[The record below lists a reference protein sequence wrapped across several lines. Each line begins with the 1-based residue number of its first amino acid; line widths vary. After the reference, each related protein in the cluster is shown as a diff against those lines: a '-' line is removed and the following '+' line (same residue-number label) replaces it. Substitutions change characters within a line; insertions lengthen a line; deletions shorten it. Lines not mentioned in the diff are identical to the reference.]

1 MIVKKIFLFGTFM
14 SLVACELGNQ
24 SVSAIVEI
32 ENGFI
37 QGVQEGNLK
46 KYLGIPYAE
55 PPIDELR
62 WAPTKP
68 AQNWK
73 GVKSVE
79 SNSKICFQPKQ
90 LADFYDRVPDINNMS
105 EDCLT
110 LNIWT
115 RAKNKDE
122 KLPVMVWF
130 HGGALVWGSGS
141 EYPGDELTQHGVI
154 LVTVNYRL
162 GPLGFFSHPELSI
175 ETGSSGNQGFND
187 QIRSLEWVKEN
198 ISQFGGD
205 PNNVTIFGE
214 SAGSWSVNVLQAS
227 PLSKGLFHKAIGQ
240 SGARLIP
247 LTHLNKRTS
256 YSKSAEKIGLELSSV
271 MSGNNNSSL
280 EDLKKIPALTI
291 IENIE
296 KDPLYA
302 TQFDKLTV
310 IDGHI
315 IPEDIS
321 QIFLKGDQ
329 ADVPVLIG
337 STADEA
343 TPFDPK
349 MLSPQLAAMS
359 YKSLTHLAIA
369 DMLPKVDG
377 TIYDLYPV
385 DTEQVAKKS
394 WVDFSTDAMF
404 TAQMQ
409 KWGNLM
415 SSVESPAYLYMWNW
429 YPSIDGSREFR
440 AFHAAE
446 VPYIFGNFDVFDIDL
461 SERDQKFSKVMMKIW
476 TSFAKNGVPSL
487 DTKEWPKFESK
498 DQKYVLLDE
507 RIEIKK
513 GLRTEKVRLI
523 NEAYDKVRNDFQD

>member
-1 MIVKKIFLFGTFM
+1 MIKKKIFLLGAFI
-14 SLVACELGNQ
+14 SLVGCGSGETGI
-24 SVSAIVEI
+24 SEVVEI
-32 ENGFI
+32 ESGTI
-37 QGVQEGNLK
+37 KGIQEGNLK

-55 PPIDELR
+55 PPIGKLR

-68 AQNWK
+68 VQNWK
-73 GVKSVE
+73 DIKSAE

-90 LADFYDRVPDINNMS
+90 IADFYDRVPDINNMS

-110 LNIWT
+110 LNVWT
-115 RAKNKDE
+115 RAINKDE

-141 EYPGDELTQHGVI
+141 EYPGEQLTEHGVI

-162 GPLGFFSHPELSI
+162 GPFGFFSHPGLSA

-187 QIRSLEWVKEN
+187 QIYALKWVKKN
-198 ISQFGGD
+198 IDQFGGD
-205 PNNVTIFGE
+205 PNNITIFGE

-247 LTHLNKRTS
+247 LTHLNKETT
-256 YSKSAEKIGLELSSV
+256 YSKSAEQLGLELSEI
-271 MSGNNNSSL
+271 MSASKNPSL
-280 EDLKKIPALTI
+280 EDLKEIPALEI
-291 IENIE
+291 IKNLER
-296 KDPLYA
+296 DPLYA

-310 IDGHI
+310 IDGNI

-321 QIFLKGDQ
+321 QIFLKGEQ

-349 MLSPQLAAMS
+349 MLSPQLADMS

-369 DMLPKVDG
+369 DMLPKVENM
-377 TIYDLYPV
+377 IYDLYPV
-385 DTEQVAKKS
+385 DTEKVAKKS

-415 SSVESPAYLYMWNW
+415 STVKSPAYLYMWNW
-429 YPSIDGSREFR
+429 HPTINGSKEYR

-446 VPYIFGNFDVFDIDL
+446 VPYIFGNFDVFDIDV
-461 SERDQKFSKVMMKIW
+461 SERDYEFSNVMMEIW
-476 TSFAKNGVPSL
+476 TSFARDGIPSL
-487 DTKEWPKFESK
+487 DDEEWPKFK
-498 DQKYVLLDE
+498 VNNPKYVLLDE
-507 RIEIKK
+507 KIEVKE

-523 NEAYDKVRNDFQD
+523 NEAYDRVRDDFKD

>member
-1 MIVKKIFLFGTFM
+1 MIPKKIFLIGAFI
-14 SLVACELGNQ
+14 SLVACVFDDQ
-24 SVSAIVEI
+24 SISAKVEI
-32 ENGFI
+32 ENGVI
-37 QGVQEGNLK
+37 KGVTEGNLK
-46 KYLGIPYAE
+46 KYLGIPYAK

-62 WAPTKP
+62 WAPTE
-68 AQNWK
+68 AVQNWE

-90 LADFYDRVPDINNMS
+90 IAEFYDRVPDINNMS

-110 LNIWT
+110 LNVWT
-115 RAKNKDE
+115 RAKNKDD

-141 EYPGDELTQHGVI
+141 EYPGDELTKYGVI

-162 GPLGFFSHPELSI
+162 GPFGFFSHPELSI
-175 ETGSSGNQGFND
+175 DSGSSGNQGFND

-256 YSKSAEKIGLELSSV
+256 YSKSAEELGLELSTI
-271 MSGNNNSSL
+271 MSGRKNSSL
-280 EDLKKIPALTI
+280 KDLKTIPALTI
-291 IENIE
+291 IENIDN
-296 KDPLYA
+296 DPLYA
-302 TQFDKLTV
+302 TQFDTLTV
-310 IDGHI
+310 IDGRI

-321 QIFLKGDQ
+321 QIFLKGEQ

-349 MLSPQLAAMS
+349 MLSPQLEAMS
-359 YKSLTHLAIA
+359 YKNLTHIAIA
-369 DMLPKVDG
+369 DMLPKVSDR
-377 TIYDLYPV
+377 IYDLYPV
-385 DTEQVAKKS
+385 DTEEIAKKS
-394 WVDFSTDAMF
+394 WVDFSTDTMF

-415 SSVESPAYLYMWNW
+415 SNVESPAYLYMWNW
-429 YPSIDGSREFR
+429 YPSINGSKQYR

-461 SERDQKFSKVMMKIW
+461 SERDRKFSKVMMEIW
-476 TSFAKNGVPSL
+476 TSFAKNGTPSL
-487 DTKEWPKFESK
+487 GSENWPPFETN

-507 RIEIKK
+507 KIEIKE

-523 NEAYDKVRNDFQD
+523 NEAYDRVRKDFQN